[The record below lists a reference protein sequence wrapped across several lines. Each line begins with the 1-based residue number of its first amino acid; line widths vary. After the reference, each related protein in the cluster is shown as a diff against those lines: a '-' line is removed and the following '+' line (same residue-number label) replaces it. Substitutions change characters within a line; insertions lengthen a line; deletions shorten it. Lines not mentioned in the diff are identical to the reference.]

1 MSAKLWFIILM
12 LTGFCAGCVTYGY
25 VKSKSQPDIHTV
37 VEETSIIDSSE
48 KQLEQIH
55 NEMNEHF
62 KSPIL
67 ELQKDTSVAF
77 PCKLTWQK
85 AGKENWKVAVIEKY
99 PVVSE

>member
-25 VKSKSQPDIHTV
+25 VKSKSQPNIQV
-37 VEETSIIDSSE
+37 VADDASIIDSSE

-55 NEMNEHF
+55 SEMNEHF

-67 ELQKDTSVAF
+67 ELQKDASEAY
-77 PCKLTWQK
+77 PCKLTWRR
-85 AGKENWKVAVIEKY
+85 AGKENWKIAVIEKN
-99 PVVSE
+99 PVVNE